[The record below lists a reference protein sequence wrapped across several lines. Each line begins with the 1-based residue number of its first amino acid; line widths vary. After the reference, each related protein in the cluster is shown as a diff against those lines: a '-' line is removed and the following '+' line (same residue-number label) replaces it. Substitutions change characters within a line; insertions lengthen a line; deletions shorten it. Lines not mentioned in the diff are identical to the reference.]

1 MTARAAP
8 HFHHTPRL
16 SAPLPFVIVLPADKT
31 TPEFELK
38 LADDPVFVA
47 NEVIVGLAVA

>member
-8 HFHHTPRL
+8 HFHPTPRL
-16 SAPLPFVIVLPADKT
+16 SAPLRFVVVLPADT
-31 TPEFELK
+31 ATPDVELK
-38 LADDPVFVA
+38 LVDDPVFVA